1 MEAALKAAVEH
12 EGSRWDEVASDAGFT
27 FLWETESA
35 VSTARSARAATP
47 PGLPYIT
54 NSLILK
60 DLDAL
65 KRVHDDI
72 FELQTN
78 LSGRS
83 LPTTAEH
90 SGRLGLPGGPLSS
103 SVSPVDT
110 PVAASAARA
119 DAERPRVDATPLIE
133 PMRGIALSDRDSRW
147 EKRRQER
154 GLGSPAASS
163 RPEEPDAVADP
174 RRRSIVREAHH
185 VMLGRAGSEVILSSS
200 SKSGGTTGRYNVIT
214 GQFDK

>member
-47 PGLPYIT
+47 PGLPYVS

-90 SGRLGLPGGPLSS
+90 SGRLSLPGGPASY
-103 SVSPVDT
+103 VASPADT

-119 DAERPRVDATPLIE
+119 DAERPRVDASPLIE

-163 RPEEPDAVADP
+163 RPEEPDADP

-185 VMLGRAGSEVILSSS
+185 VMLGRAGSEVISSSS
-200 SKSGGTTGRYNVIT
+200 SKPGGATGRYNVIT